1 MPDKPPSP
9 NKILFWTDKRP
20 LAPDLETQIT
30 CAIAEIGMAGVQVVG
45 SLGFIGFLLLF
56 RAGVSEVFSSAQSVY
71 GTLLMILASVLS
83 LMTVTGTQEWFA
95 RSDFQSGIP
104 TDRTRLSRILFV
116 IAVTALASFT
126 VSLILFVL
134 DLGEHSDLYLAE
146 LAGLHTVCALA
157 SYGGSIIVRARWI
170 LELRKEQGHGLAHG
184 NDGDETTASQPAS
197 DPSRRMWRRGLRA
210 PLRRLP

>member
-1 MPDKPPSP
+1 MSDRHTGPQ
-9 NKILFWTDKRP
+9 KILFWTDKRP
-20 LAPDLETQIT
+20 IAPDLEIKIT

-45 SLGFIGFLLLF
+45 SLTFIGFLLLF
-56 RAGVSEVFSSAQSVY
+56 RAGVSEVFSSAQSMY
-71 GTLLMILASVLS
+71 GALLMILASVLS

-116 IAVTALASFT
+116 IAITALAGST
-126 VSLILFVL
+126 VSLILSVL

-157 SYGGSIIVRARWI
+157 SYGSSIIVRARWI
-170 LELRKEQGHGLAHG
+170 LELRVKQGHKLPLG
-184 NDGDETTASQPAS
+184 NDDETNGSRPAWYQR
-197 DPSRRMWRRGLRA
+197 PA
-210 PLRRLP
+210 K